1 VKLVAVHAAVLTA
14 EKWQSSNEYALSHA
28 SLAVDEAECI
38 WSESASGN
46 SVLLLVN
53 CNTMYA

>member
-1 VKLVAVHAAVLTA
+1 MKLVAVHAAVLTA

-53 CNTMYA
+53 